1 MNSINVI
8 APYKYLFEPDPSRR
22 CTDRNNAN
30 FYWLTL
36 MLGNVR
42 CRYPE
47 AGLFLFPPWNLLLPN
62 SPDDPAE

>member
-1 MNSINVI
+1 MPSRNF
-8 APYKYLFEPDPSRR
+8 YLNPIHQRR
-22 CTDRNNAN
+22 CTDGTNAK

-47 AGLFLFPPWNLLLPN
+47 AAPFMIPPNLLLPN
-62 SPDDPAE
+62 LPDDPAE